1 MQNYQKICNPGD
13 IIAALITAEL
23 LFRLLK
29 VINKV
34 GKSGVKWYEVGK
46 IIYFYLLMDQKA

>member
-1 MQNYQKICNPGD
+1 MQKYQKIPYRED
-13 IIAALITAEL
+13 YFAALATAAMQFAIT
-23 LFRLLK
+23 K

-46 IIYFYLLMDQKA
+46 NIYFYLLMDLET